1 MRWWGPLCTRL
12 VGFFSAG
19 SLKQQSADRHVAPL
33 GHIILIPSQ
42 PVFALSLSLILGGKA
57 TNTNFII
64 SSLTRSGLEST
75 IYRTRGEHT
84 YHYTTDVVG
93 FDLDTWTTLIDKKSH
108 GLCLQIMIERRMLL
122 LDKSNINEGQHNTIA
137 WQWFQWVNDCCL
149 TPFSGIFQLCNDD
162 KLFFDVIMM
171 IYAFY

>member
-93 FDLDTWTTLIDKKSH
+93 FDLDTWTTLIDKKKSWALPTDH
-108 GLCLQIMIERRMLL
+108 DRTQDVTVRQEQYQWGTTQYNSLTVISVGEWLL
-122 LDKSNINEGQHNTIA
+122 FNTIF
-137 WQWFQWVNDCCL
+137 WN
-149 TPFSGIFQLCNDD
+149 FSA
-162 KLFFDVIMM
+162 V
-171 IYAFY
+171 